1 MTGKHALQLGSLF
14 TASPFDMTG
23 FEHARVRASDPTGF
37 QLPELV
43 SDALSG

>member
-1 MTGKHALQLGSLF
+1 MMGKHPLRLGSLF
-14 TASPFDMTG
+14 TASLFDMTG

-37 QLPELV
+37 ELPELV

>member
-1 MTGKHALQLGSLF
+1 MMGKHALWLGSLF
-14 TASPFDMTG
+14 TASLFDMTG

>member
-1 MTGKHALQLGSLF
+1 MMGKHALRLGSLF
-14 TASPFDMTG
+14 TASLFDMTG

-43 SDALSG
+43 LDAFSG